1 METVTDG
8 KTGAMK
14 RMDPGVMG
22 LVSSRLEAD
31 GSVAEAWGA
40 LVPAALGGR
49 DAIEEELA
57 GRGASPTA
65 AGTRPSAA
73 PVGAFLQSI
82 TVEGF
87 RGIGPPQTLELRP
100 GPGLTL
106 VVGRN
111 GSGKSSFAE
120 GLEVL
125 LTGDSL
131 RWKDRAAVWRE
142 GWRNLHHPA
151 ASLTAA
157 FLVEGERAPCV
168 VSRRWQPEAAFDAAG
183 ATVHLQSGR
192 ASDLGSLGWT
202 EALGTHRPFL
212 SYNELGSLL
221 DEGPSR
227 LYDALSSIL
236 GLEDLVM
243 ALDGLQEARRTREKA
258 IKEATEARGRLLERL
273 RDVDDPRA
281 RRVAAAVEG
290 KEWDLDAV
298 DEALAGAAAG
308 GSGTA
313 EVDVL
318 RGIASLEPPDPAR
331 VAAAV
336 AEMREAAAAVRSALG
351 SAGARSRDAA
361 TILDLALRYHAAH
374 GDGDCP
380 VCGRKDALDGGW
392 SARQGQA
399 VARLREAA
407 READAVH
414 TRAEAA
420 RRRWEDLAPL
430 KSDALKRAAEVGL
443 DLGELVGALG
453 TWVGA
458 GAISDLAE
466 LADHVES
473 ASRPLGEAVV
483 RLRDLARAELARKE
497 GAWRPAA
504 VEISAWLVGARDAV
518 RGAGDIKRLKPA
530 EAWLKKAAAG
540 IRDDRFAP
548 IAEKA
553 ARTWELLRQQSHV
566 ELGRIQ
572 LTGEGTRRHV
582 ALDVT
587 VDGVEGA
594 ALGVMSQG
602 ELHSLALS
610 LFVPRA
616 TLPESPFRFIV
627 IDDPVQS
634 MDPARVD
641 GLARV
646 LEAAAAD
653 RQVVVFTHDDR
664 LPDAVRRLDIAAE
677 VIEVTRRDG
686 SVVEL
691 RRALDPVGR
700 YLEDAFAVAGTADLP
715 SPAAAR
721 VVPGLCRLALEAASM
736 EVVRRRRLGRGEP
749 HADVERLLSR
759 ADGLTRV
766 ASLALFDDVERGD
779 DVLPRLQ
786 RECSPAGAEAFRQ
799 SEEGA
804 QELPA
809 GDAVELVRQAGK
821 LAAWLRGLP

>member
-1 METVTDG
+1 
-8 KTGAMK
+8 
-14 RMDPGVMG
+14 MDPGIRS
-22 LVSSRLEAD
+22 LVLSRLEAD
-31 GSVAEAWGA
+31 GPVDEAWSGLVLAALDGKGA
-40 LVPAALGGR
+40 LEAELEGAA
-49 DAIEEELA
+49 
-57 GRGASPTA
+57 ASPQATA
-65 AGTRPSAA
+65 ARTA
-73 PVGAFLQSI
+73 PARVGAFLQSI
-82 TVEGF
+82 AVEGF
-87 RGIGPPQTLELRP
+87 RGIGPMRTLELRP

-131 RWKDRAAVWRE
+131 RWKERAAVWRE

-151 ASLTAA
+151 ASLSAT
-157 FLVEGERAPCV
+157 FLVEGERGPCL
-168 VSRRWQPEAAFDAAG
+168 VSRRWEPEAAFEAADAA
-183 ATVHLQSGR
+183 AQLHEQPRSE
-192 ASDLGSLGWT
+192 LGSLGWAA
-202 EALGTHRPFL
+202 ALRTHRPFL

-221 DEGPSR
+221 DEGPSK

-236 GLEDLVM
+236 GLEDLVE
-243 ALDGLQEARRTREKA
+243 ALGALQEARRSREKA
-258 IKEATEARGRLLERL
+258 LKDATDARGGLLERL
-273 RDVDDPRA
+273 RDVDDARA
-281 RRVAAAVEG
+281 RQVAVALEG
-290 KEWDLDAV
+290 KEWDLGAI
-298 DEALAGAAAG
+298 DEALGGVAASGAGAG
-308 GSGTA
+308 
-313 EVDVL
+313 EIDVL

-336 AEMREAAAAVRSALG
+336 AEMRGAAAAVRSAQET
-351 SAGARSRDAA
+351 AAARSRDAA
-361 TILDLALRYHAAH
+361 ALLESALVYHAAH

-380 VCGRKDALDGGW
+380 VCGRKGALDGAW
-392 SARQGQA
+392 SKKQRDAA
-399 VARLREAA
+399 ARLREAA

-414 TRAEAA
+414 QRAEAA
-420 RRRWEDLAPL
+420 RRQWEGLVSL
-430 KSDALKRAAEVGL
+430 KADAFARAAEVGL
-443 DLGELVGALG
+443 DLGELALALG
-453 TWVGA
+453 TWVKAGTLTDLGA
-458 GAISDLAE
+458 

-473 ASRPLGEAVV
+473 ASGPLREAVV
-483 RLRDLARAELARKE
+483 RLRDSARAELGRKE
-497 GAWRPAA
+497 DAWRPAA
-504 VEISAWLVGARDAV
+504 VEVAAWLAGAREAV
-518 RGAGDIKRLKPA
+518 RGASDLKRLKSA

-553 ARTWELLRQQSHV
+553 AGIWEHLRQQSHV

-572 LTGEGTRRHV
+572 LTGEGTRRRV

-646 LEAAAAD
+646 LESASAD

-664 LPDAVRRLDIAAE
+664 LPEAVRRLDIAAE
-677 VIEVTRRDG
+677 IIEVTRRDA

-700 YLEDAFAVAGTADLP
+700 YLEDALAVAGAADLP
-715 SPAAAR
+715 SSAAAR
-721 VVPGLCRLALEAASM
+721 VVPGLCRLGLEAACM

-749 HADVERLLSR
+749 HAEVERALGDAGSLMRLL
-759 ADGLTRV
+759 ALG
-766 ASLALFDDVERGD
+766 LFDDVERGG
-779 DVLPRLQ
+779 DVLARLQ
-786 RECSPAGAEAFRQ
+786 REAGAPLAEALKQ
-799 SEEGA
+799 CDGGA
-804 QELPA
+804 REVHA
-809 GDAVELVRQAGK
+809 AAAVELVRHSSK
-821 LAAWLRGLP
+821 LAAWLRGLA

>member
-1 METVTDG
+1 MISLR
-8 KTGAMK
+8 APRRRN
-14 RMDPGVMG
+14 RMDPGIRS
-22 LVSSRLEAD
+22 LVSSRLAAD
-31 GSVAEAWGA
+31 GSVDDAWSG
-40 LVPAALGGR
+40 LVLAALEGG
-49 DAIEEELA
+49 DGLEAALA
-57 GRGASPTA
+57 GRDPSPQA
-65 AGTRPSAA
+65 APARETPG

-82 TVEGF
+82 AVEGF
-87 RGIGPPQTLELRP
+87 RGIGPAQTLQLRP

-120 GLEVL
+120 AIEVL

-131 RWKDRAAVWRE
+131 RWKERAAVWRE

-151 ASLTAA
+151 ASLTAT
-157 FLVEGERAPCV
+157 FLVEGERGPCV
-168 VSRRWQPEAAFDAAG
+168 VSRRWEPEAAFEAADAAAELHG
-183 ATVHLQSGR
+183 KPR
-192 ASDLGSLGWT
+192 SDLGSLGWT
-202 EALGTHRPFL
+202 AALRTQRPFL

-221 DEGPSR
+221 DEGPSK

-236 GLEDLVM
+236 GLEDLVL
-243 ALDGLQEARRTREKA
+243 ALGALQEARRLREKA
-258 IKEATEARGRLLERL
+258 VKDATEARGRLLERL
-273 RDVDDPRA
+273 RDVDDARA
-281 RRVAAAVEG
+281 RQVAAALEG
-290 KEWDLDAV
+290 KEWDLAEV
-298 DEALAGAAAG
+298 ESVLAGVASPGTGAA
-308 GSGTA
+308 
-313 EVDVL
+313 ELDVL

-336 AEMREAAAAVRSALG
+336 AEMRGAAKGVQSATGTAA
-351 SAGARSRDAA
+351 ARSRDAA
-361 TILDLALRYHAAH
+361 TLLELALRYHAAH

-380 VCGRKDALDGGW
+380 VCGRADALDRSW
-392 SARQGQA
+392 HARQNKA
-399 VARLREAA
+399 VAGLREAA
-407 READAVH
+407 READAAH
-414 TRAEAA
+414 EKAEAA
-420 RRRWEDLAPL
+420 RRRWEELAPL
-430 KSDALKRAAEVGL
+430 KGEALTRAAEAGL
-443 DLGELVGALG
+443 DLGGLVEALG
-453 TWVGA
+453 TWVKA
-458 GAISDLAE
+458 GSITDLEE

-473 ASRPLGEAVV
+473 ASGPLGEAVA
-483 RLRDLARAELARKE
+483 RLRDSARAELGRKE
-497 GAWRPAA
+497 DAWRPAA
-504 VEISAWLVGARDAV
+504 IEVAAWLATAREAVKGASDV
-518 RGAGDIKRLKPA
+518 RRLKGA

-553 ARTWELLRQQSHV
+553 AAVWEHLRQQSHV

-572 LTGEGTRRHV
+572 LTGEGTRRRV

-646 LEAAAAD
+646 LETASGD

-664 LPDAVRRLDIAAE
+664 LPEAVRRLDIGAE
-677 VIEVTRRDG
+677 IIEVTRRDG

-700 YLEDAFAVAGTADLP
+700 YLEDAFEVASTADLP
-715 SPAAAR
+715 SSAAAQ
-721 VVPGLCRLALEAASM
+721 VVPGLCRLALEAACM

-749 HADVERLLSR
+749 HAEVERALSGAGR
-759 ADGLTRV
+759 LTR
-766 ASLALFDDVERGD
+766 LAALAFFDDVERGG
-779 DVLPRLQ
+779 DVLSHVE
-786 RECSPAGAEAFRQ
+786 RENGRAAADTFRRCDEGRREAQ
-799 SEEGA
+799 TVASV
-804 QELPA
+804 
-809 GDAVELVRQAGK
+809 DLVRQASK
-821 LAAWLRGLP
+821 LAAWLRGVG

>member
-1 METVTDG
+1 
-8 KTGAMK
+8 
-14 RMDPGVMG
+14 MDPGILG

-31 GSVAEAWGA
+31 GSAGEAWGT
-40 LVPAALGGR
+40 LVLAALGGR
-49 DAIEEELA
+49 DAIEAALA
-57 GRGASPTA
+57 GGGVPREA
-65 AGTRPSAA
+65 AAPRPSSV
-73 PVGAFLQSI
+73 PVGAFLRSI

-131 RWKDRAAVWRE
+131 RWKERAAVWRE

-151 ASLTAA
+151 ASLDAT
-157 FLVEGERAPCV
+157 FLVEGESAPCV
-168 VSRRWQPEAAFDAAG
+168 VSRRWEAEAAFDGAG
-183 ATVHLQSGR
+183 VAVQRQGGN
-192 ASDLGSLGWT
+192 ASDLESLGWT
-202 EALGTHRPFL
+202 AALRTHRPFL

-236 GLEDLVM
+236 GLEDLVA
-243 ALDGLQEARRTREKA
+243 ALDGLQEARRSREKA
-258 IKEATEARGRLLERL
+258 LKEATDARGRLLERL
-273 RDVDDPRA
+273 REVDDPRA
-281 RRVAAAVEG
+281 RQVAAAIEG
-290 KEWDLDAV
+290 REWDLGAV
-298 DEALAGAAAG
+298 EGVLAGVAAG
-308 GSGTA
+308 ASGTA
-313 EVDVL
+313 EVDIL
-318 RGIASLEPPDPAR
+318 RGIASLEPLDPAR

-351 SAGARSRDAA
+351 SAAARSRDAA
-361 TILDLALRYHAAH
+361 AILELALRYHAAH

-380 VCGRKDALDGGW
+380 VCGGKGALDGRW
-392 SARQGQA
+392 SARQGGA

-414 TRAEAA
+414 ARAEAA

-430 KSDALKRAAEVGL
+430 KSDALKRAAGVGL

-458 GAISDLAE
+458 GAISDLAK

-473 ASRPLGEAVV
+473 ASGPLGEAVV
-483 RLRDLARAELARKE
+483 RLRDAARAELGRKE

-504 VEISAWLVGARDAV
+504 VEVAAWLAGARNAV
-518 RGAGDIKRLKPA
+518 RGTGDVKRLKSA

-540 IRDDRFAP
+540 IRNDRFAP

-553 ARTWELLRQQSHV
+553 GRIWDLLRQQSHV

-572 LTGEGTRRHV
+572 LTGEGTRRRV

-646 LEAAAAD
+646 LETAAED

-664 LPDAVRRLDIAAE
+664 LPEAARRLDVAAE
-677 VIEVTRRDG
+677 IVEVTRRDA

-700 YLEDAFAVAGTADLP
+700 YLEDALAVASTADLP
-715 SPAAAR
+715 GAAAAR
-721 VVPGLCRLALEAASM
+721 VVPGLCRLALEAACM

-749 HADVERLLSR
+749 HAEVERILGR
-759 ADGLTRV
+759 ADGLTRL
-766 ASLALFDDVERGD
+766 ASLALFDDVERGG
-779 DVLPRLQ
+779 DVLPHLR
-786 RECSPAGAEAFRQ
+786 REGSPAGAEAFRQ
-799 SEEGA
+799 SDEGT

-809 GDAVELVRQAGK
+809 AAAVELVRQAGK
-821 LAAWLRGLP
+821 LAAWLRGRA

>member
-1 METVTDG
+1 
-8 KTGAMK
+8 
-14 RMDPGVMG
+14 MDPDVMS
-22 LVSSRLEAD
+22 LVASRLDAD
-31 GSVAEAWGA
+31 DSVDATWRA
-40 LVPAALGGR
+40 LVPAALEGR
-49 DAIEEELA
+49 NGIEAALA
-57 GRGASPTA
+57 GRAVSPRAAAARAS
-65 AGTRPSAA
+65 RA
-73 PVGAFLQSI
+73 PVGALLQSI

-131 RWKDRAAVWRE
+131 RWKERAAVWRE
-142 GWRNLHHPA
+142 GWQNLHHPA
-151 ASLTAA
+151 TSLAA
-157 FLVEGERAPCV
+157 TFLVEGERAPCA
-168 VSRRWQPEAAFDAAG
+168 VSRRWEPGAAFDAAEAAAEVAG
-183 ATVHLQSGR
+183 GR
-192 ASDLGSLGWT
+192 RCDLGSLGWT
-202 EALGTHRPFL
+202 AALRTHRPFL

-221 DEGPSR
+221 DEGPSK

-236 GLEDLVM
+236 GLESLVA
-243 ALDGLQEARRTREKA
+243 ALADLQEARRSREKGL
-258 IKEATEARGRLLERL
+258 KDATDARGRLLERL

-281 RRVAAAVEG
+281 RQVATALEG
-290 KEWDLDAV
+290 KEWDLVAV
-298 DEALAGAAAG
+298 EGVLAGLAAA

-313 EVDVL
+313 ELDVL
-318 RGIASLEPPDPAR
+318 RAIASLEPPDPET
-331 VAAAV
+331 VKTAV

-351 SAGARSRDAA
+351 SAAARSRDAA
-361 TILDLALRYHAAH
+361 AILDLALRFHAAH

-380 VCGRKDALDGGW
+380 VCGGKGALDAGW
-392 SARQGQA
+392 SARQGREL
-399 VARLREAA
+399 ARLREAA
-407 READAVH
+407 QAADAAH
-414 TRAEAA
+414 ARAEAA

-430 KSDALKRAAEVGL
+430 KSEALKRAAGVGL

-453 TWVGA
+453 TWVEA
-458 GAISDLAE
+458 GAISDLE
-466 LADHVES
+466 KLADHVEA
-473 ASRPLGEAVV
+473 ASGPLGEAVV
-483 RLRDLARAELARKE
+483 RLRDSARAELGRKE
-497 GAWRPAA
+497 DAWRPAA
-504 VEISAWLVGARDAV
+504 VEVAAWLAGARDAV
-518 RGAGDIKRLKPA
+518 RGADDVKRLKAA
-530 EAWLKKAAAG
+530 EGWLKKAAAG
-540 IRDDRFAP
+540 IRDERFAP

-553 ARTWELLRQQSHV
+553 ARIWELLRQQSHV
-566 ELGRIQ
+566 ALGRIQ
-572 LTGEGTRRHV
+572 LTGEGTRRRV
-582 ALDVT
+582 SLDVT

-646 LEAAAAD
+646 LETAAAD

-664 LPDAVRRLDIAAE
+664 LPEAARRLDVAAE
-677 VIEVTRRDG
+677 IVEVTRRDA

-700 YLEDAFAVAGTADLP
+700 YLEDGFAVASTADLP
-715 SPAAAR
+715 PPAAAR
-721 VVPGLCRLALEAASM
+721 VVPGLCRLALEAACM

-749 HADVERLLSR
+749 HAEVEQVLSG
-759 ADGLTRV
+759 ADGLTRL
-766 ASLALFDDVERGD
+766 AALALFDDAARGA
-779 DVLPRLQ
+779 DVLPHLR
-786 RECSPAGAEAFRQ
+786 REGGPAGAEAFRQ
-799 SEEGA
+799 ADEGM
-804 QELPA
+804 ENLPA
-809 GDAVELVRQAGK
+809 DAAVELVRQAGK
-821 LAAWLRGLP
+821 LAAWLRGRS